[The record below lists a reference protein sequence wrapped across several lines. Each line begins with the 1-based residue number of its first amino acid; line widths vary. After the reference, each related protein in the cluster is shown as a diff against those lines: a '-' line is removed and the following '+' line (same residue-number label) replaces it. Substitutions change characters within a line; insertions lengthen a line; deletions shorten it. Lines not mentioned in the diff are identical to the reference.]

1 MNRKSVHI
9 NLSESI
15 HSEFRILAFKNKL
28 SMQEIISSFVTSLV
42 DKDSYLENLVI
53 KMKEEKKSKELKKIT
68 SVESTDIFDQISVDT
83 PWGKNKQNKT

>member
-28 SMQEIISSFVTSLV
+28 SMQEIISSLVTSLV

-68 SVESTDIFDQISVDT
+68 SVESTDIFDQISADT
-83 PWGKNKQNKT
+83 PWEKNNQNKT

>member
-1 MNRKSVHI
+1 LNRKSVHI

>member
-1 MNRKSVHI
+1 
-9 NLSESI
+9 
-15 HSEFRILAFKNKL
+15 
-28 SMQEIISSFVTSLV
+28 MQEIISSFVTSLV